1 MDFLS
6 ENICV
11 FVSFL
16 FFLQKFENGLPAHF
30 CDPAASA
37 YPGDVVHSHHG
48 EGSDGGV
55 DRPCPSGDACQ
66 LSCALCLISL
76 SSPGGNGADWR
87 TQTCGTTAAS
97 TTSQEF
103 GCARPPKKLVKKEGL
118 HKMPLVAPEI
128 RGGFLFCRVASGGA
142 GADGPLRGLLLGL
155 LFGVPGP
162 ALHHVQ
168 GRTLLL
174 HWTVSSLRRYQL
186 SLTMCR

>member
-1 MDFLS
+1 MDLFS
-6 ENICV
+6 ENIYV
-11 FVSFL
+11 FVFFVFCRRLKMAYLLIFVILLHLLTLAML
-16 FFLQKFENGLPAHF
+16 FIATMEK
-30 CDPAASA
+30 
-37 YPGDVVHSHHG
+37 VVR
-48 EGSDGGV
+48 GGI
-55 DRPCPSGDACQ
+55 DRPGPSGAACQ

-76 SSPGGNGADWR
+76 SSPGGSGADWR

-103 GCARPPKKLVKKEGL
+103 GCARPPKKLVKEEEL
-118 HKMPLVAPEI
+118 HKMQLVAPEI

-142 GADGPLRGLLLGL
+142 GADGPLRGLLLRL